1 MRPATRK
8 AILFTILFGIVGY
21 LVVDSEDAARPPTD
35 TKRLARSAES
45 GGKQGE
51 SSAQARAERYA
62 LPERAALGMQR
73 ADLFGTRSWRPPPA
87 PTSAAARGQSAPR
100 VPPLPYRYAGQSLHE
115 GQMKVYL
122 AKGDRVFPI
131 RAGDTLEGRYR
142 VQAIEKTRIT
152 LVYLPLGRKQTIP
165 VKSKLPLAQAA
176 APTTA
181 AGSKSK
187 ETKET
192 KRAAQQ
198 RPASRKSARVMLEGP
213 KQVKLGAPFSV
224 AVHVTSEQP
233 VASSPMQLKFDPKL
247 LETVAVKPGRFFDK
261 GRDTFNVRVS
271 PDGSIFV
278 GAKNDARLPA
288 SDAEFLVLTFRPIKP
303 AAVAELSVAALSLQ
317 GPAGRAIA
325 FDSPVAFRTAITR

>member
-21 LVVDSEDAARPPTD
+21 LVVDSEDSARLPNGTTPVAGT
-35 TKRLARSAES
+35 RES
-45 GGKQGE
+45 GGGQGE

-62 LPERAALGMQR
+62 LPERAALGTQR
-73 ADLFGTRSWRPPPA
+73 ADLFGTRSWQPPSA
-87 PTSAAARGQSAPR
+87 PSGAAARGPSAPR

-131 RAGDTLEGRYR
+131 RAGDTLEGTYR
-142 VQAIEKTRIT
+142 VQEIEKTRIT
-152 LVYLPLGRKQTIP
+152 LLYLPLGRKQTIP
-165 VKSKLPLAQAA
+165 VKAKLPLAQAPA
-176 APTTA
+176 RTSA
-181 AGSKSK
+181 AGSSSK
-187 ETKET
+187 KI
-192 KRAAQQ
+192 KRAAQPS
-198 RPASRKSARVMLEGP
+198 PAGVKSARVMLEGP

-224 AVHVTSEQP
+224 AVHVTSAQP
-233 VASSPMQLKFDPKL
+233 VAASPMQIKFDPKL
-247 LETVAVKPGRFFDK
+247 LETVAVKPGRFFEK
-261 GRDTFNVRVS
+261 GRDTFSVRVS
-271 PDGSIFV
+271 PEGSIFV

-317 GPAGRAIA
+317 GPAGRAIE
-325 FDSPVAFRTAITR
+325 FDSPAAFRTAITP